1 MCRKMLQKKNFFY
14 FVFRPFGGEKKG
26 GEPWEQQ
33 VSIMITLASRWA
45 KASRITVTF
54 FAMILNPPR
63 EREWPSLERKERE
76 KKRGGE
82 KGIASCYTQSL
93 FCNGPRKASTDP
105 HIVLRR

>member
-76 KKRGGE
+76 KKGGGE
-82 KGIASCYTQSL
+82 GYSILLHTKSFLQWPTESL
-93 FCNGPRKASTDP
+93 DGPAYCVT
-105 HIVLRR
+105 